1 MKRFFLAGHKK
12 NQELLTG
19 ILHQRALPE
28 AFLFYGPEKLS
39 QLTLAK
45 MFSLSLILGVPHLA
59 EHEIDHPDLKILT
72 LDETSKFHSIAKI
85 KEFIEDMYL
94 PPYQGKKKVFLIDE
108 AHKMQPAASNALL
121 KTLEEPALASVMILL
136 APSLA
141 QVLPT
146 ISSRC
151 CKMNFSPLS
160 LEEISEDLIQ
170 NHGLDLSQAKDLAY
184 DSLGSLEYA
193 YMLLKK
199 PGAQWKNVFFD
210 LLSNPMISYEDQ
222 MHKIAELEKILE
234 SEGAVGI
241 EYFFD
246 FILKL
251 FRDIALLQ
259 EGLDVLV
266 YFQNQIKTLK
276 TLSVYCLGGLDYF
289 SKIIEE
295 MMSGYFANVK
305 LKSCLEI
312 FFLRIYQ
319 QNAGL
324 KAFV

>member
-1 MKRFFLAGHKK
+1 MR
-12 NQELLTG
+12 
-19 ILHQRALPE
+19 RC
-28 AFLFYGPEKLS
+28 
-39 QLTLAK
+39 
-45 MFSLSLILGVPHLA
+45 
-59 EHEIDHPDLKILT
+59 
-72 LDETSKFHSIAKI
+72 
-85 KEFIEDMYL
+85 YL
-94 PPYQGKKKVFLIDE
+94 P
-108 AHKMQPAASNALL
+108 
-121 KTLEEPALASVMILL
+121 
-136 APSLA
+136 
-141 QVLPT
+141 
-146 ISSRC
+146 
-151 CKMNFSPLS
+151 SPLS

-210 LLSNPMISYEDQ
+210 LLSNPMISYEDH

-259 EGLDVLV
+259 DGLDVLV